1 MATLRDEEGGEVN
14 RARHAPSEQRRLAPD
29 CYIPLYAHGDD
40 SFLAQ
45 LACRETSRLKGVL
58 HFMAEGNSAE
68 GPDGRSEAGR
78 RRMEQAPRSTGGF
91 WTDKASRHRKSPPFG
106 EPGSPFIHQS
116 LQPPLYKMSPRCQ
129 IKRESRSCN
138 ASRDILWFRGGARLS
153 RAFPRA
159 RALRGGF
166 SRPSSRGVQKKLVVR
181 SGGVGETAV
190 TVGRPP

>member
-29 CYIPLYAHGDD
+29 CYIPPYAHGDD

-68 GPDGRSEAGR
+68 GPDGRSEDGR
-78 RRMEQAPRSTGGF
+78 RRMKQRPDQRADSGPTKRPDIEKARHPASQGTCFSVNHYTNQYTKRAPAV
-91 WTDKASRHRKSPPFG
+91 K
-106 EPGSPFIHQS
+106 
-116 LQPPLYKMSPRCQ
+116 L
-129 IKRESRSCN
+129 RESHDHVTQVGISFGSEGALVSLGRS
-138 ASRDILWFRGGARLS
+138 RGPGRCVAV
-153 RAFPRA
+153 PH
-159 RALRGGF
+159 
-166 SRPSSRGVQKKLVVR
+166 PSSRGVQKKLVVR